1 MNETYS
7 ILSRPYYN
15 STKQCYINVLTL
27 DRIPP
32 PNAIISKI
40 IRKTTFNKLSPFKQ
54 NTECYSEDR
63 CGITF
68 VNPDDKHKI
77 ATNDDIPLIFSWL
90 ITNGYKIEPAITQ
103 MINIGNIR
111 MSYPIVAFILK

>member
-15 STKQCYINVLTL
+15 PTKQCYINVLTL

-32 PNAIISKI
+32 SNAIISKI

-68 VNPDDKHKI
+68 VNPNNKQKI
-77 ATNDDIPLIFSWL
+77 ARNEDIPLIFSWL
-90 ITNGYKIEPAITQ
+90 ITNGYKIEPLITQ
-103 MINIGNIR
+103 MISIGNIR
-111 MSYPIVAFILK
+111 MTHPIVAFISK